1 MNILIF
7 IDTVE
12 TRVKKF
18 GKTYHK
24 ENLKEEIIKAT
35 IEIIVNEEVESALM
49 MALATLVIFFC
60 SAIVTVTTIRNFRIL
75 QFINF
80 SLKHLIN
87 TYSSF
92 NIFLVHRL

>member
-1 MNILIF
+1 MLATRLPNITAYLLPFLKVLNILIF

-35 IEIIVNEEVESALM
+35 IEIIVNEEVESVLM
-49 MALATLVIFFC
+49 RALATLVIFFC
-60 SAIVTVTTIRNFRIL
+60 SAIVTVITTRNF
-75 QFINF
+75 
-80 SLKHLIN
+80 
-87 TYSSF
+87 
-92 NIFLVHRL
+92 

>member
-1 MNILIF
+1 MMENSLFTAFFEGFLNILIF

-35 IEIIVNEEVESALM
+35 IEIIVNEEVESVLM
-49 MALATLVIFFC
+49 RALATLVIFFC
-60 SAIVTVTTIRNFRIL
+60 SAIVTVITTRNFRIL
-75 QFINF
+75 
-80 SLKHLIN
+80 HLQIFR
-87 TYSSF
+87 F
-92 NIFLVHRL
+92 NI